1 MAPTFLFLSPP
12 NSKCLHLL
20 MASILLDLQL
30 GSTHSS
36 LNTIFFVVLA
46 WKDSTS
52 NQSDFTHWRHDD
64 RCWMP
69 TYLLSENRLRL
80 TTIPALLS
88 VVSPLT
94 CRTCTVQLPVIQLIY
109 HTEALTIR
117 GLFTLCIEGIL
128 SLLVLGNF
136 VGLVLLALLAVGS
149 AGLRHVH
156 LDNKDDKHICN
167 IPGSRL
173 KVHSDWQF
181 GIWANFIS
189 KASES
194 N

>member
-1 MAPTFLFLSPP
+1 MPTFLFLSPP

-46 WKDSTS
+46 LTRTQHARYLQPHKYVTATDQTS
-52 NQSDFTHWRHDD
+52 QESWA
-64 RCWMP
+64 
-69 TYLLSENRLRL
+69 YLLSENRLGL

-94 CRTCTVQLPVIQLIY
+94 CRTQREVQFRVIIQISP
-109 HTEALTIR
+109 HTCPHVSYR
-117 GLFTLCIEGIL
+117 LFTLSVEGVL

-136 VGLVLLALLAVGS
+136 VGLVLLALLAVGP
-149 AGLRHVH
+149 AGLRDVH
-156 LDNKDDKHICN
+156 LDREDKH
-167 IPGSRL
+167 
-173 KVHSDWQF
+173 
-181 GIWANFIS
+181 WAYLQ
-189 KASES
+189 KHLVARR
-194 N
+194 